1 LRAVFGAA
9 TSLSREIGEE
19 QMRNDKGLTEASRQY
34 AAAYAAHYETKDLR
48 EALELYRGI
57 LAAHPDTQEAGYSRS
72 QIQNIVKKVVP
83 ENELFE
89 AQVGMAMAH
98 FGGDRQ
104 QERKISAA
112 PLMESRS

>member
-34 AAAYAAHYETKDLR
+34 AAAHAAHYETKDLR
-48 EALELYRGI
+48 EGLELYRGI

-72 QIQNIVKKVVP
+72 QIQNIIKEVVP
-83 ENELFE
+83 ERELLE

-104 QERKISAA
+104 QERRIPVTPTAEA
-112 PLMESRS
+112 RA